1 MVIYLVYEDG
11 ELDLEDVCQTDI
23 PVFVTGDTHQVD
35 LATRC
40 MYHAHIWI
48 ERVICAQAKS
58 SNNLVLCMALLLW
71 HTPACDKQFSGDV
84 KYLTCPK

>member
-35 LATRC
+35 IATRC
-40 MYHAHIWI
+40 MYHAHI
-48 ERVICAQAKS
+48 
-58 SNNLVLCMALLLW
+58 
-71 HTPACDKQFSGDV
+71 
-84 KYLTCPK
+84 